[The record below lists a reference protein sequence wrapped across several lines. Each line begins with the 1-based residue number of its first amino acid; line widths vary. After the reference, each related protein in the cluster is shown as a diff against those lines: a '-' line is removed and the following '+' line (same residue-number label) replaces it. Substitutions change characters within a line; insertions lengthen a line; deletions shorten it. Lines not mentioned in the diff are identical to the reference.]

1 MLGASTKS
9 KKHDPRGVELSNR
22 DLVAKIYWP
31 EESRI
36 NEATAIEHAHNL
48 LKNSVFKQHLP
59 TVICWKDFNHRT
71 GDIRQKLGITDDNTK
86 SRVLR
91 VLIAIRLEQL
101 GYLRDEGNFLNGW
114 KGCFQCR
121 CSVPCLSQPS
131 LTGYAGHHE
140 IWLKG
145 IQHGDISLWN
155 LMWDPSRNV
164 GVLNDFDLVQI
175 SGESFEGG
183 RRTGTIA
190 FMALDL
196 LALEEVSRRYTRFYR
211 HDVESLIWVLIW
223 VCLSLEYKDDIP
235 PSLHGPALH
244 RQRDRLESWK
254 NPLSSLSTRLKVLT
268 FTYQFEASN
277 RYRRLWNLAT
287 QFIKCLNS
295 WRGNEAKPV
304 DDADDADDTEDT
316 YSQIME
322 LVKNYEESA

>member
-1 MLGASTKS
+1 VLGASTKS

-59 TVICWKDFNHRT
+59 IVICWKDFNHRT

-140 IWLKG
+140 LWLKG

-223 VCLSLEYKDDIP
+223 VCLSLEYNDDIP

-277 RYRRLWNLAT
+277 SYRRLWNLAT

-295 WRGNEAKPV
+295 WRGNRAKPV
-304 DDADDADDTEDT
+304 DDADDTEDT